1 MQTIIGLF
9 KKIGFTDLEAR
20 TVLVL
25 VVLLLVGLAVN
36 YFKSEPGNFSK
47 LEFDY
52 AKEDSL
58 FERSMKLE
66 GEFDSTL
73 FFVEKSID
81 SKHELLDF
89 RQHENKQKTG
99 SINKID
105 LPININSASIE
116 ELLRLPGIG
125 EKTALS
131 IFNYRIKKG
140 KFNKIEELLNIKGIG
155 KAKFSKIKNLIT
167 I

>member
-1 MQTIIGLF
+1 MKTNFKLL
-9 KKIGFTDLEAR
+9 KKIGFTDLEAK

-25 VVLLLVGLAVN
+25 IVLLLIGIAVKH
-36 YFKSEPGNFSK
+36 FKNRPGNFSK

-52 AKEDSL
+52 SKEESL
-58 FERSMKLE
+58 FERSMNLE
-66 GEFDSTL
+66 GDADSTF

-105 LPININSASIE
+105 VPININDASIE
-116 ELLRLPGIG
+116 ELVHLPGIG

-155 KAKFSKIKNLIT
+155 KAKFDKIKNLIT

>member
-1 MQTIIGLF
+1 
-9 KKIGFTDLEAR
+9 
-20 TVLVL
+20 
-25 VVLLLVGLAVN
+25 
-36 YFKSEPGNFSK
+36 
-47 LEFDY
+47 
-52 AKEDSL
+52 
-58 FERSMKLE
+58 MKLE
-66 GEFDSTL
+66 GEADSTH
-73 FFVEKSID
+73 FFIEKSID

-105 LPININSASIE
+105 LPININSATIK
-116 ELLRLPGIG
+116 ELVNLPGIG

-131 IFNYRIKKG
+131 ILNYRTKKG

-155 KAKFSKIKNLIT
+155 KAKFDKIKNLIE

>member
-1 MQTIIGLF
+1 MKTIIGLF
-9 KKIGFTDLEAR
+9 KKVGFTELESK

-25 VVLLLVGLAVN
+25 IVLLLIGIAVN
-36 YFKSEPGNFSK
+36 YFKSKPGNSLK

-52 AKEDSL
+52 SKEDSL

-66 GEFDSTL
+66 GEADSTH
-73 FFVEKSID
+73 FFIEKSID

-105 LPININSASIE
+105 LPININSATIK
-116 ELLRLPGIG
+116 ELVNLPGIG

-131 IFNYRIKKG
+131 ILNYRTKKG

-155 KAKFSKIKNLIT
+155 KAKFDKIKNLIE